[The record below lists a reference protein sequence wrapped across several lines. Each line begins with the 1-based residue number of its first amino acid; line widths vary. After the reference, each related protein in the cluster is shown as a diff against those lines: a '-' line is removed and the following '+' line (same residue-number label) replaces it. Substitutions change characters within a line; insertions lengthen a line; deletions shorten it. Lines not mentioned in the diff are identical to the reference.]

1 MPFLVSLPRLP
12 TSQTSRRGSRSGV
25 SSTRSTT
32 TSAPAASGS
41 FGLAALR
48 SIVSWKSE
56 KRFKASNDVKIVNY
70 NTVNPG
76 LIVAITGAALAGGTD
91 GAALAAL
98 LGIPVAQGPPFGKR
112 RPNAGDPNRWTVFDR
127 MANTSLRKMS
137 AVLALRRPA
146 GLQRVALALAA
157 LPIPAGNVAV
167 AANWPAYMKCCREI
181 SAITWLSLRTV
192 DPRHCMRLGELEG
205 EPTNFGTLPGRSC
218 KPAKGLRVLA
228 AAVGAFVA
236 RPGSEHA
243 FPECRAAV

>member
-1 MPFLVSLPRLP
+1 MPFPRQLAPTADKSDLTAWLTEWSLFYPFDYDDQL
-12 TSQTSRRGSRSGV
+12 
-25 SSTRSTT
+25 
-32 TSAPAASGS
+32 PAASGS

-76 LIVAITGAALAGGTD
+76 LIVAITGAALAAATD

-98 LGIPVAQGPPFGKR
+98 LGIPVAQGPAFGSAVLM
-112 RPNAGDPNRWTVFDR
+112 AGDPNRWTVFDR

-137 AVLALRRPA
+137 AVLAPQAA
-146 GLQRVALALAA
+146 GGPLQRVALALAA

-192 DPRHCMRLGELEG
+192 DRALYEAR
-205 EPTNFGTLPGRSC
+205 GR
-218 KPAKGLRVLA
+218 
-228 AAVGAFVA
+228 
-236 RPGSEHA
+236 
-243 FPECRAAV
+243 